1 MLCKTP
7 WGITVSIKN
16 VWYSEESLIKGTNP
30 QPQPFLKP
38 NAVFL
43 SQGVWEFLLHLPWF
57 LKILPHWKSCH
68 NFFSNLIFY
77 ICLITLVLV
86 INKAWLRKKKLSIP
100 LSWLGSKLKLIFLK
114 NEKWSIGISVI
125 SANTTSLRVVAPLY
139 MLSSHLLSLH
149 LCSQFSKNEAS
160 CRIFHFS
167 VVFLFLEQRRSL
179 FYRQRIFHKHF
190 PAHILG
196 YKMMNNL
203 KWKSR
208 YNLLSI

>member
-1 MLCKTP
+1 MINK
-7 WGITVSIKN
+7 
-16 VWYSEESLIKGTNP
+16 SLIK
-30 QPQPFLKP
+30 
-38 NAVFL
+38 
-43 SQGVWEFLLHLPWF
+43 
-57 LKILPHWKSCH
+57 
-68 NFFSNLIFY
+68 
-77 ICLITLVLV
+77 
-86 INKAWLRKKKLSIP
+86 KKKLSIR

-149 LCSQFSKNEAS
+149 LCCQFSKNEAS
-160 CRIFHFS
+160 CGIFHFS
-167 VVFLFLEQRRSL
+167 WPAVFLFLEQRRSL

-208 YNLLSI
+208 YNLLSIQSN